1 MCGQI
6 ALEAGTG
13 TETGCSEH
21 DENRQWVVII
31 PYKGVVFNQS
41 TRTPVLVLQV
51 LRLERDGLELPL
63 ELQDVFL
70 KLQCLLLPLFVQLW
84 ACVATAANV
93 TGTPTACRGRGWGW
107 RWRLYKLSVE

>member
-51 LRLERDGLELPL
+51 LRLERDGLEL
-63 ELQDVFL
+63 
-70 KLQCLLLPLFVQLW
+70 QCLLLPLFVQLW

-93 TGTPTACRGRGWGW
+93 TGPPTACRGRGWGW